1 MANTFALLSYANTFD
16 NWMVLTNNLTKE
28 NNDFALNNYTKP
40 TGTLY
45 LNDPNTGLQVTQG
58 AIFQGALQVTG
69 IGSSAYVQNNLSV
82 DRQVYFTNTTL
93 GLVNYGQANIN
104 GTLIAQGP
112 NTGLYVAN
120 NANIG
125 GSLYVIG
132 NGTFNNDVYVLN
144 NSDITVSGNSYVANI
159 SYTNTLQANSKA
171 IVGILNVFGPSY
183 TDTLQANVRIN
194 APLINSTGQTLTNSL
209 QANTYVNVIGN
220 TYTDILQAN
229 TRINTASL
237 LVTNGIS
244 TSSIFASNN
253 IYSSGDMQANGNMTV
268 IGRLTACSD
277 FVVSGNFVL
286 SGNTAFN
293 LSEFTLNSNL
303 PNADAKIS
311 VNRAPGT
318 NASIQWSETRKQW
331 ELRDINNPNN
341 NFTSYSK
348 ILSANSISDSVS
360 LPSSVNVASSLAA
373 NTLSNSII
381 SIQNTDLT
389 QNLAITFASNQANI
403 AQALSQ
409 GAYNLANVTVGVD
422 ATQNASILIIQG
434 VDATQNVV
442 IQTTFNQANA
452 TQALAQGAYN
462 LANVTIGVDATQNV
476 VIQTTFNQ
484 ANATQALAQGAYNL
498 ANVTIG
504 VDATQNNLITIIQ
517 GVDATQNIA
526 IQAAFDKANTGSGGS
541 GIDQYARDTAN
552 SAARYANT
560 DNTVIVATTSSAN
573 GLFIPVIQVSANGRV
588 LSVTNTAI
596 LGTQTSGTTSSNTY
610 LVTYSSANVGAISA
624 NSITL
629 SSIGVVD
636 SFSASTYR
644 SAKYLAQM
652 TVGSNYHMTE
662 LSLIHDGISVW
673 ISQYGEVFNNVS
685 LGTYDASITS
695 GILNLSFNPVSPGTT
710 IKILR
715 TNIVV

>member
-341 NFTSYSK
+341 DFTSYSK

-462 LANVTIGVDATQNV
+462 LANVTIGVDATQN
-476 VIQTTFNQ
+476 
-484 ANATQALAQGAYNL
+484 
-498 ANVTIG
+498 
-504 VDATQNNLITIIQ
+504 NLITIIQ

-526 IQAAFDKANTGSGGS
+526 IQAAFDKANTGSGGGS

-610 LVTYSSANVGAISA
+610 LVTYSSANVGSISA

-629 SSIGVVD
+629 SSLGVVD

-652 TVGSNYHMTE
+652 TTGSNYHMLE
-662 LSLIHDGISVW
+662 LNLIHDGISVW

-710 IKILR
+710 IKLLR

>member
-1 MANTFALLSYANTFD
+1 
-16 NWMVLTNNLTKE
+16 MVLTNNLTKE

-82 DRQVYFTNTTL
+82 DSQVYFTNTTL

-132 NGTFNNDVYVLN
+132 NGTFTNDVFVLN
-144 NSDITVSGNSYVANI
+144 NNDITVSGNSYVANV

-253 IYSSGDMQANGNMTV
+253 IYSSGDMQANSNMTV

-277 FVVSGNFVL
+277 FVVTGNFVL

-341 NFTSYSK
+341 DFTSYSK

-462 LANVTIGVDATQNV
+462 LANVTV
-476 VIQTTFNQ
+476 
-484 ANATQALAQGAYNL
+484 
-498 ANVTIG
+498 G

-517 GVDATQNIA
+517 GVDATQNIV
-526 IQAAFDKANTGSGGS
+526 IQAAFDKANTGSSS
-541 GIDQYARDTAN
+541 GADQYARNVAN
-552 SAARYANT
+552 SAAQYANT

-629 SSIGVVD
+629 SSLGVVD

-652 TVGSNYHMTE
+652 TIGSNYHMLE
-662 LSLIHDGISVW
+662 LNLIHDGISVW

-715 TNIVV
+715 TNIVI

>member
-159 SYTNTLQANSKA
+159 SYTDTLQANSKA
-171 IVGILNVFGPSY
+171 IVGVLNVFGPSY

-209 QANTYVNVIGN
+209 QANTNINVIGT

-237 LVTNGIS
+237 IVTNGIS

-409 GAYNLANVTVGVD
+409 GAYNLANTTVGVD
-422 ATQNASILIIQG
+422 ATQNASILIIQ
-434 VDATQNVV
+434 
-442 IQTTFNQANA
+442 
-452 TQALAQGAYN
+452 
-462 LANVTIGVDATQNV
+462 GVDATQNV

-526 IQAAFDKANTGSGGS
+526 IQAAFDKANTGSSS
-541 GIDQYARDTAN
+541 GADQYARNVAN
-552 SAARYANT
+552 SAAQYANT

-610 LVTYSSANVGAISA
+610 LVTYSSANVGTISA

-629 SSIGVVD
+629 SSLGVVD

-652 TVGSNYHMTE
+652 TVGSNYHMLE
-662 LSLIHDGISVW
+662 LNLIHDGISVW

-710 IKILR
+710 IKLLR